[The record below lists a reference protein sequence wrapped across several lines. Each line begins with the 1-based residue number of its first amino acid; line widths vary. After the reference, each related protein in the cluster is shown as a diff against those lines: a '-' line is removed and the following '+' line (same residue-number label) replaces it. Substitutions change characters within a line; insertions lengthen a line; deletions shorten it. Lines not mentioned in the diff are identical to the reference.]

1 MAIYGLVHEISVIW
15 NTAKRRVTPPSGN
28 SESQVTFYKES
39 GHSLIE
45 AGHVIKSQVTPVFGS
60 QVTPDFYDKGW
71 LPIDGC
77 RIFNEWLS
85 YAMRF
90 IIARVKN
97 KGLIYAIF
105 LSKVFAGRVYFLCVD
120 LLKLIHFQMNSILQK
135 QCAAFCSQNRVLK
148 IDGQYVNIKDS
159 SV

>member
-60 QVTPDFYDKGW
+60 QVTPAFYDKGW

-97 KGLIYAIF
+97 KGLTYAIF

-135 QCAAFCSQNRVLK
+135 
-148 IDGQYVNIKDS
+148 
-159 SV
+159 